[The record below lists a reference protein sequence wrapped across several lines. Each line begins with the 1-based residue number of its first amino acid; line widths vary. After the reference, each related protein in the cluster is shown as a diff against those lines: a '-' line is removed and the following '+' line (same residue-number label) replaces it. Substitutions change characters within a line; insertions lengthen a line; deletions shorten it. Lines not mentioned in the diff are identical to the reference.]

1 MAKFQGVL
9 GLHVLTGVVGKCANG
24 LQGGFFWPHLPLEIV
39 SPEVAWRCLLRSG
52 RVGAVVMGGAV
63 VGVVVMGG
71 AGEVELGGAGGVLPQ
86 VVGSRRHSGRR
97 LPLLSPEQLPIHW
110 KGRSD

>member
-1 MAKFQGVL
+1 MANALMDFKEAFL
-9 GLHVLTGVVGKCANG
+9 A
-24 LQGGFFWPHLPLEIV
+24 PPPLEIV

-52 RVGAVVMGGAV
+52 R

-97 LPLLSPEQLPIHW
+97 LPLLSPQQLPIHCNW

>member
-1 MAKFQGVL
+1 MANALMDFKGAFL
-9 GLHVLTGVVGKCANG
+9 A
-24 LQGGFFWPHLPLEIV
+24 PPPLEIV

-97 LPLLSPEQLPIHW
+97 HPLLSPQQLPIHW
-110 KGRSD
+110 EGRSD

>member
-1 MAKFQGVL
+1 MANALMDFKGAFL
-9 GLHVLTGVVGKCANG
+9 A
-24 LQGGFFWPHLPLEIV
+24 PPPLEIV

-52 RVGAVVMGGAV
+52 R

>member
-1 MAKFQGVL
+1 MDFKEAFL
-9 GLHVLTGVVGKCANG
+9 A
-24 LQGGFFWPHLPLEIV
+24 PPPLEIV

-97 LPLLSPEQLPIHW
+97 LPLLSPQKLPIHCNW

>member
-1 MAKFQGVL
+1 
-9 GLHVLTGVVGKCANG
+9 
-24 LQGGFFWPHLPLEIV
+24 
-39 SPEVAWRCLLRSG
+39 
-52 RVGAVVMGGAV
+52 MGGAV

-97 LPLLSPEQLPIHW
+97 HPLLSPQQLPIHW

>member
-1 MAKFQGVL
+1 MWL
-9 GLHVLTGVVGKCANG
+9 ANAVMDFKG
-24 LQGGFFWPHLPLEIV
+24 AFLAPPPLEIV
-39 SPEVAWRCLLRSG
+39 SPEVASRCLLRSG

>member
-1 MAKFQGVL
+1 
-9 GLHVLTGVVGKCANG
+9 
-24 LQGGFFWPHLPLEIV
+24 
-39 SPEVAWRCLLRSG
+39 
-52 RVGAVVMGGAV
+52 MGGAV
-63 VGVVVMGG
+63 VGAVVMGG

-97 LPLLSPEQLPIHW
+97 LPLLSPQQLPIHW

>member
-1 MAKFQGVL
+1 MWL
-9 GLHVLTGVVGKCANG
+9 ANA
-24 LQGGFFWPHLPLEIV
+24 LMDFKEAFLAPPPLEIV

-97 LPLLSPEQLPIHW
+97 HPLLSPQQLPIHW

>member
-1 MAKFQGVL
+1 MANALMDFKGAFL
-9 GLHVLTGVVGKCANG
+9 A
-24 LQGGFFWPHLPLEIV
+24 PPPLEIV

-52 RVGAVVMGGAV
+52 RVGA
-63 VGVVVMGG
+63 VVMGG

-97 LPLLSPEQLPIHW
+97 HPLLSPQQLPIHW
-110 KGRSD
+110 EGRSD

>member
-1 MAKFQGVL
+1 MANALMDFKEAFL
-9 GLHVLTGVVGKCANG
+9 A
-24 LQGGFFWPHLPLEIV
+24 PPPLEIV

-86 VVGSRRHSGRR
+86 VVGSCRHSGRR

>member
-1 MAKFQGVL
+1 MANALMDFKGAFL
-9 GLHVLTGVVGKCANG
+9 A
-24 LQGGFFWPHLPLEIV
+24 PPPLEIV

-52 RVGAVVMGGAV
+52 R

-97 LPLLSPEQLPIHW
+97 HPLLSPEQLPIHW

>member
-24 LQGGFFWPHLPLEIV
+24 LQGAFLAPPPLEIV

-52 RVGAVVMGGAV
+52 RVGAVVMEGAV

>member
-1 MAKFQGVL
+1 MANALMDFKEAFL
-9 GLHVLTGVVGKCANG
+9 A
-24 LQGGFFWPHLPLEIV
+24 PPPLEIV

-97 LPLLSPEQLPIHW
+97 LPLLSPQQLPIHCNW

>member
-1 MAKFQGVL
+1 MDFKEAFL
-9 GLHVLTGVVGKCANG
+9 A
-24 LQGGFFWPHLPLEIV
+24 PPPLEIV

-52 RVGAVVMGGAV
+52 RVGAVLMGGAVVGVVVMGGAV
-63 VGVVVMGG
+63 VGAVVMGG

-97 LPLLSPEQLPIHW
+97 LPLLSPQQLPIHCNW

>member
-1 MAKFQGVL
+1 MDFKEAFL
-9 GLHVLTGVVGKCANG
+9 A
-24 LQGGFFWPHLPLEIV
+24 PPPLEIV
-39 SPEVAWRCLLRSG
+39 SPEVAWRCLLRSE
-52 RVGAVVMGGAV
+52 RVVVMGGAV

-97 LPLLSPEQLPIHW
+97 LPLLSPQQLPIHCNW

>member
-1 MAKFQGVL
+1 MANALMDFK
-9 GLHVLTGVVGKCANG
+9 GL
-24 LQGGFFWPHLPLEIV
+24 FWPHLPLEIV

-52 RVGAVVMGGAV
+52 R

-97 LPLLSPEQLPIHW
+97 HPLLSPEQLPIHW